1 MYFLNEVKKKSSNV
15 ILNYWINYNSI
26 LNYISKKKS
35 MASAMQEIQVIFL
48 LFFYMHSL
56 VIYPIISLSRDM
68 RRGVEYGLDGPHDD
82 FKPTPSPI
90 ALFLFFN

>member
-1 MYFLNEVKKKSSNV
+1 
-15 ILNYWINYNSI
+15 
-26 LNYISKKKS
+26 
-35 MASAMQEIQVIFL
+35 MASAKQESKSFSSYFSICIGFPK
-48 LFFYMHSL
+48 HSL

-90 ALFLFFN
+90 ALFF